1 MPDRAEFQEKQYAF
15 ARHIRDPKNNPAPI
29 DTEDRR
35 MAIYRELFFN
45 NLLNLL
51 GQTFPVLEKLLTKDK
66 WRSLIRQFMVNHE
79 AQSPYFLEVP
89 QEFVKFLETGYTLE
103 DDDFP
108 FLIELAHYEW
118 VELALS
124 VSDDKNDLTGI
135 DQSGDLLAGIPVAS
149 RLAWA
154 FSYQFAVHRNKRE
167 IFAARTRR
175 AANLS
180 GNLSQLER
188 RHGFH
193 GAKSGDRQVIRIDRG
208 QYVRERPR
216 PSDNPRRGNSASRSR
231 NTHSA
236 RLGCH
241 ATNAFGRNSSWREIT
256 LANSRSQLRRLTI
269 KAKRSTDDG
278 PT

>member
-1 MPDRAEFQEKQYAF
+1 MPDRPEFQEKQYAF

-51 GQTFPVLEKLLTKDK
+51 GQTFPVLKKLLTKDK

-154 FSYQFAVHRNKRE
+154 FSYQFAVHRINAKYLPRE
-167 IFAARTRR
+167 PGEQPTCLAICRNSNDDMDFMELNPVTVR
-175 AANLS
+175 LFE
-180 GNLSQLER
+180 LI
-188 RHGFH
+188 
-193 GAKSGDRQVIRIDRG
+193 GD
-208 QYVRERPR
+208 
-216 PSDNPRRGNSASRSR
+216 NTSAS
-231 NTHSA
+231 
-236 RLGCH
+236 
-241 ATNAFGRNSSWREIT
+241 GRDLLTT
-256 LANSRSQLRRLTI
+256 LAAEIQHPDPETLIPHGLDAMQQMLSAEILLGV
-269 KAKRSTDDG
+269 K
-278 PT
+278 